1 MQIKGTMLSGSRR
14 LILSSRTHTLV
25 CLIIVYKLQQS
36 QLLAHSPAF
45 HPRADHM
52 LSNEYIR
59 AYVYMQTYTNIFK
72 LIRHIQTDITAHND
86 AQAYTWGRRE
96 QRRAPALSSQ
106 GGPREKILSIAG
118 QFQIFFSHLHRNFIF
133 PVKFL
138 MTFVSFL
145 VIYTKV
151 KKIPN
156 YLFYM

>member
-52 LSNEYIR
+52 LISNKYIR
-59 AYVYMQTYTNIFK
+59 AYVYYMQTYTNIFK

-86 AQAYTWGRRE
+86 AQAYTWG
-96 QRRAPALSSQ
+96 P
-106 GGPREKILSIAG
+106 
-118 QFQIFFSHLHRNFIF
+118 
-133 PVKFL
+133 
-138 MTFVSFL
+138 
-145 VIYTKV
+145 
-151 KKIPN
+151 
-156 YLFYM
+156 